1 MPAPRSAPN
10 ATPATLV
17 ARDLR
22 SDRAGR
28 TVLDG
33 VSVTVGP
40 ASRIG
45 VTGPNGVGKST
56 LLRLLAG
63 LDVPDGG
70 TVTLDPPTA
79 TVGYLAQEHERVP
92 GESVRQLLTRRTGAG
107 AAEDELAAA
116 AAGLASGTSAADDR
130 YAVALER
137 FNALGA
143 GDLDARI
150 DAVLDDLGIGT
161 TLADRPTSTLSG
173 GQEAKVA
180 LAAIE
185 LSRFSITLLDEP
197 TNDLDFAGLRRLQSW
212 VTGRDGGLVLVS
224 HDRDFLEGTVTTVLE
239 LDEHNRTAREYGG
252 GWLGYEA
259 ERRTAR
265 RHASEAFATYEKRRG
280 QLQGRAQQQRE
291 WATKGVAKEARSP
304 RDNDRAQRGFR
315 IDRTEKLAAKAR
327 QADRALASLEPVDK
341 PWEGWDL
348 RFTIE
353 EAERAGAVVVR
364 LSGAVVERGT
374 FQLGPVDLQ
383 IDWGDRL
390 GLTGANGTGKSTL
403 VGAVLG
409 TVPLAS
415 GERWTGPSVVPG
427 VLGQDRRVLGGDR
440 DLVRE
445 VCERCGVTLS
455 EARSLLAK
463 FGLQAEQVTRPA
475 GTLSPGE
482 RTRAELAVFQA
493 LGVNFLVLD
502 EPTNHLDMATKE
514 MLITALSQYEGTMLF
529 VSHDRH
535 FLAAL
540 SNRVLELTPE
550 GIHIYGGGYTEYVA
564 RTGHEAP
571 GLRS

>member
-1 MPAPRSAPN
+1 MRGPPRTS
-10 ATPATLV
+10 
-17 ARDLR
+17 
-22 SDRAGR
+22 
-28 TVLDG
+28 
-33 VSVTVGP
+33 
-40 ASRIG
+40 SR
-45 VTGPNGVGKST
+45 
-56 LLRLLAG
+56 
-63 LDVPDGG
+63 
-70 TVTLDPPTA
+70 
-79 TVGYLAQEHERVP
+79 
-92 GESVRQLLTRRTGAG
+92 
-107 AAEDELAAA
+107 A

-239 LDEHNRTAREYGG
+239 LDEHHRTAREYGG

-502 EPTNHLDMATKE
+502 EPTNHLDVPAIE
-514 MLITALSQYEGTMLF
+514 QLESALRSFTGTLLL
-529 VSHDRH
+529 VSHDRR
-535 FLAAL
+535 LL
-540 SNRVLELTPE
+540 ESVELT
-550 GIHIYGGGYTEYVA
+550 
-564 RTGHEAP
+564 
-571 GLRS
+571 RSLDLG

>member
-1 MPAPRSAPN
+1 MPASRSAHRTP
-10 ATPATLV
+10 PATLV

-40 ASRIG
+40 GSRIG

-63 LDVPDGG
+63 LDEPDGG
-70 TVTLDPPTA
+70 RVTLDPPSA

-92 GESVRQLLTRRTGAG
+92 GETVRQLLTRRTGAR
-107 AAEDELAAA
+107 AAEDELTAA
-116 AAGLASGTSAADDR
+116 AAGLAEGTAESDR
-130 YAVALER
+130 RYSVALER
-137 FNALGA
+137 FTDLGA

-150 DAVLDDLGIGT
+150 DGVLDDLGVGAA
-161 TLADRPTSTLSG
+161 LADRLTTTLSG

-180 LAAIE
+180 LAAVE
-185 LSRFSITLLDEP
+185 LSRFAITLLDEP
-197 TNDLDFAGLRRLQSW
+197 TNDLDFAGLQRLQSW
-212 VTGRDGGLVLVS
+212 VVGRQGGLVLVS
-224 HDRDFLEGTVTTVLE
+224 HDRDFLEHTVTTVLE
-239 LDEHNRTAREYGG
+239 LDEHSRTAREFGG
-252 GWLGYEA
+252 GWSGYQV
-259 ERRTAR
+259 ERDTAR
-265 RHASEAFATYEKRRG
+265 RHASEAFSTYDRRRT

-315 IDRTEKLAAKAR
+315 VDRTEKLASKAR
-327 QADRALASLEPVDK
+327 QADRALASLEAVDK

-348 RFTIE
+348 RFTID
-353 EAERAGAVVVR
+353 EADRAGAVVVR
-364 LSGAVVERGT
+364 LSGAVIERGS
-374 FQLGPVDLQ
+374 FRLGPLDLQ
-383 IDWGDRL
+383 IDWGDRM

-403 VGAVLG
+403 VAAVLG
-409 TVPLAS
+409 TLPLTE
-415 GERWTGPSVVPG
+415 GERWIGPSVVVG
-427 VLGQDRRVLGGDR
+427 VLGQDRRALGGDR

-445 VCERCGVTLS
+445 VCDRCGVTLS

-502 EPTNHLDMATKE
+502 EPTNHLDLPAIE
-514 MLITALSQYEGTMLF
+514 QLESALRSFTGTLLL
-529 VSHDRH
+529 VSHDRRLLDAVDLTRTLG
-535 FLAAL
+535 LA
-540 SNRVLELTPE
+540 
-550 GIHIYGGGYTEYVA
+550 
-564 RTGHEAP
+564 
-571 GLRS
+571 